1 MMAQKYFGLRGNR
14 LVHFMIATVVAPA
27 YFLLG
32 YNNAVFGGLLTLDS
46 FVSTFPRIDTV
57 HTTGS
62 VLAEN
67 ARIQG
72 TLRSDLLPSRTH
84 HG

>member
-1 MMAQKYFGLRGNR
+1 MGKKYLDLRGNR
-14 LVHFMIATVVAPA
+14 LVHFMVATVVAPT

-46 FVSTFPRIDTV
+46 FVSTFPGMDTV
-57 HTTGS
+57 HPTGS
-62 VLAEN
+62 VQAEN

-72 TLRSDLLPSRTH
+72 SLSSD
-84 HG
+84 

>member
-1 MMAQKYFGLRGNR
+1 MAQKYLGFRGNH
-14 LVHFMIATVVAPA
+14 LVHFMIATVVAPT

-46 FVSTFPRIDTV
+46 FVSTFPSIDTV
-57 HTTGS
+57 TTTGS

-67 ARIQG
+67 ARVQG
-72 TLRSDLLPSRTH
+72 TCTFDFTLTLLL
-84 HG
+84 GL